1 MNVIQ
6 EKLLADGE
14 FVNQVASLVG
24 VIADKLPSN
33 GNLSDEIESFIN
45 DSVEE
50 SMSDQEVDVGA
61 IVDEKMDELDVDS
74 KIDDYDMTDKVA
86 DCVDNMDVLNEE
98 QVTEIANQALY
109 EYDWYQLIRDH
120 DLLTRD
126 ELDIDDKVEEIVD
139 AKMFSFF
146 QSLMFMS
153 FHDDTEAWL
162 ETIRKGAITKHLAD
176 EKARAEEAP
185 PSVPVEV

>member
-33 GNLSDEIESFIN
+33 GKLSDEIESFVN

-50 SMSDQEVDVGA
+50 SISDQEVDVGA
-61 IVDEKMDELDVDS
+61 IVDEKMD
-74 KIDDYDMTDKVA
+74 DYDMTDKVSDA
-86 DCVDNMDVLNEE
+86 LDGLDVLNED
-98 QVTEIANQALY
+98 QVTEIASQALY
-109 EYDWYQLIRDH
+109 DYDWYQVISDH

-139 AKMFSFF
+139 AKMFSFV
-146 QSLMFMS
+146 QSLMRKQFDADTTEWLDRLRQRAVS
-153 FHDDTEAWL
+153 DHLAANAKAESTEAAK
-162 ETIRKGAITKHLAD
+162 ETEGTPIQ
-176 EKARAEEAP
+176 
-185 PSVPVEV
+185 V